1 MFNLTSYSLYTQVML
16 ILILI
21 DAQYLQNVAFSFE
34 KGANGQSHSSSDSD
48 YQIKKFPPTPAKFLP
63 PSPPTPFPHWGGEI
77 SLLPLNAIWK
87 TLCMICTE

>member
-1 MFNLTSYSLYTQVML
+1 MFNLTSYSLYSQVML

-34 KGANGQSHSSSDSD
+34 KGGNGQSHSSSDSD

-63 PSPPTPFPHWGGEI
+63 PPPPPPSPTGEGRFP
-77 SLLPLNAIWK
+77 SFPLMLSGKPCA
-87 TLCMICTE
+87 